1 MWFLATQHNPI
12 QFGEYGL
19 IEAKVSHLPWRH
31 NYFTAV
37 ASSLSLSLRQPF
49 PATWHYRSSHT
60 EGLICS
66 SRVPE
71 QVSFVRLDECQ
82 FNQLAATWQ
91 KPVPRCVCVEGV
103 SCAEP
108 RRQSSTLGNS
118 SFANHSL
125 ANEDPAVGEGRLG
138 VKKNI
143 LMMKPFGRCQLERIL
158 LQPAIM
164 RDTVYTL

>member
-1 MWFLATQHNPI
+1 M
-12 QFGEYGL
+12 
-19 IEAKVSHLPWRH
+19 
-31 NYFTAV
+31 
-37 ASSLSLSLRQPF
+37 
-49 PATWHYRSSHT
+49 
-60 EGLICS
+60 
-66 SRVPE
+66 
-71 QVSFVRLDECQ
+71 
-82 FNQLAATWQ
+82 
-91 KPVPRCVCVEGV
+91 EGV
-103 SCAEP
+103 SCAKP

-164 RDTVYTL
+164 RDTVHPVVTPYWEGKGWQPQMKIGTN